1 MIDININHIN
11 NLIIKESSYLL
22 TSLSITRNG
31 SLRYDYFHDIMPF
44 PEFSVFVATKYH
56 CSFST
61 CHGSCGWLK
70 LLEDA
75 DGTCINVD
83 YENIH
88 RFGLWE
94 HALSGFFCWLSGST
108 HDARILR
115 NSTLYQRAEQGHKLT
130 GPVVDGDGH
139 EIDPYALGYSAYP
152 ISPWLQKPFPE
163 STKEWSEIQFNRELS
178 STKVE
183 SAFDRLNSRWRI
195 LQKRL
200 DSDIALSV
208 KTAIACG
215 AQFCI
220 KMGDN
225 LGWRWKSWQ
234 RRRCKR

>member
-11 NLIIKESSYLL
+11 DLIIKESSYLL

-44 PEFSVFVATKYH
+44 PEQNTIAVLVLVMEVTVGS
-56 CSFST
+56 SF
-61 CHGSCGWLK
+61 
-70 LLEDA
+70 LEDA

-152 ISPWLQKPFPE
+152 ISP
-163 STKEWSEIQFNRELS
+163 
-178 STKVE
+178 
-183 SAFDRLNSRWRI
+183 
-195 LQKRL
+195 
-200 DSDIALSV
+200 
-208 KTAIACG
+208 
-215 AQFCI
+215 
-220 KMGDN
+220 
-225 LGWRWKSWQ
+225 
-234 RRRCKR
+234 